1 MNQTLSSED
10 SGKVST
16 RTMGFEHTLAPSKGY
31 SLRTQVP
38 LWFYK
43 CNNCDSILPLGKL
56 RLKYSARGSG
66 NGGILEMLLCS
77 PCLRIFNLWNNRWV
91 GFGNV
96 QRG

>member
-43 CNNCDSILPLGKL
+43 CNQCHRIMPVERL
-56 RLKYSARGSG
+56 RLKHSGKGSQG
-66 NGGILEMLLCS
+66 DILEMLLCDN
-77 PCLRIFNLWNNRWV
+77 CLLDYNEWNYRWV
-91 GFGNV
+91 GYGNV
-96 QRG
+96 QRA